1 MTMFP
6 RPIGAA
12 LKGALAALAL
22 ALFGASA
29 PALAAEPSPDALALA
44 ARVLDDVGLKATV
57 DGAVPYMLGEL
68 ERNVVMTHP
77 EMKAALHET
86 MLAIAPDYVKSAAGV
101 LADVA
106 HVMASGMTEAD
117 LKQTVA
123 FFESEAGKRYVS
135 LQGPVLQQLNAS
147 GTAWRQQMSSVLLPR
162 VREEMKKKG
171 FEF

>member
-1 MTMFP
+1 MFP
-6 RPIGAA
+6 GLSGAT
-12 LKGALAALAL
+12 LKGALTAL
-22 ALFGASA
+22 ALFSASA
-29 PALAAEPSPDALALA
+29 AAQAVEPSPEALALA
-44 ARVLDDVGLKATV
+44 ARVIDDVGLKATV

-68 ERNVVMTHP
+68 ERNIVMTHP
-77 EMKAALHET
+77 EMQAALRET
-86 MLAIAPDYVKSAAGV
+86 MLAITPEFVKSEAVV

-106 HVMASGMTEAD
+106 HVMASGMSEAD

-123 FFESEAGKRYVS
+123 FFESDAGKRYVS

-147 GTAWRQQMSSVLLPR
+147 GTAWRQKMSSSLLPR